1 MMKQVFLSFLLGA
14 IAATKEQKMASTIV
28 PEKTY
33 TM

>member
-1 MMKQVFLSFLLGA
+1 LLLGA